1 MKDTSEPDRG
11 NVDRHCQAMTDRQA
25 ELRAWFLR
33 EVLPLEAALTNYLGH
48 HSRGRAGVADLLQD
62 VYVRVYEAASKQLP
76 ESTKSFVF
84 TTARNLLVDN
94 VRHEKV
100 VPIEA
105 VENIEALVVAAD
117 EPGLETQVAARDE
130 LRHLQS
136 ALEHVAPRAREAFV
150 LHHAHG
156 LRQSEIAGRMGISVK
171 TVSYHLNE
179 AVQVLA
185 DILYG
190 EKPGKRTKP

>member
-1 MKDTSEPDRG
+1 
-11 NVDRHCQAMTDRQA
+11 MTDRQA

-33 EVLPLEAALTNYLGH
+33 EVLPLEAALTNYLAH
-48 HSRGRAGVADLLQD
+48 HARGRAGVADLLQE
-62 VYVRVYEAASKQLP
+62 VYARVYEAAGKQIP

-84 TTARNLLVDN
+84 TTARNLLVDK
-94 VRHEKV
+94 VRHEKI

-105 VENIEALVVAAD
+105 VENLEALVVAAD
-117 EPGLETQVAARDE
+117 EPGVEAQVAAREE
-130 LRHLQS
+130 LRHVQA
-136 ALEHVAPRAREAFV
+136 ALEHIAPRAREAFM
-150 LHHAHG
+150 LHHALG
-156 LRQSEIAGRMGISVK
+156 LGQAEIADRMRISVK

-190 EKPGKRTKP
+190 EKPGKRTKE

>member
-1 MKDTSEPDRG
+1 
-11 NVDRHCQAMTDRQA
+11 MTDRRA

-33 EVLPLEAALTNYLGH
+33 EVLPLEAALTNYLAH
-48 HSRGRAGVADLLQD
+48 HARDRSGVADLLQE
-62 VYVRVYEAASKQLP
+62 VYVRVYEAASRQLP
-76 ESTKSFVF
+76 EAAKSFVF
-84 TTARNLLVDN
+84 TTARNLLVDK

-105 VENIEALVVAAD
+105 VENLEALVVAAD
-117 EPGLETQVAARDE
+117 EPGVESQVAAREE
-130 LRHLQS
+130 LRHLQA
-136 ALEHVAPRAREAFV
+136 ALENIAPRAREAFV

-156 LRQSEIAGRMGISVK
+156 LSQSEIAERMKISVK

-179 AVQVLA
+179 AVLALA

-190 EKPGKRTKP
+190 EKPGKRTRQ

>member
-1 MKDTSEPDRG
+1 
-11 NVDRHCQAMTDRQA
+11 MTDRRA

-33 EVLPLEAALTNYLGH
+33 EVLPLEAALTTYLAH
-48 HSRGRAGVADLLQD
+48 HARGRAGVADLLQE
-62 VYVRVYEAASKQLP
+62 VYVRVYEAAGKKIP

-84 TTARNLLVDN
+84 TTARNLLVDK

-100 VPIEA
+100 VPIET
-105 VENIEALVVAAD
+105 VENLEALVVAAD
-117 EPGLETQVAARDE
+117 EPGVEAQVAAREE
-130 LRHLQS
+130 LRHVQA
-136 ALEHVAPRAREAFV
+136 ALEHIAPRAREAFM

-156 LRQSEIAGRMGISVK
+156 LRQAEIADRMRISVK

-179 AVQVLA
+179 AVQALA
-185 DILYG
+185 DALYG